1 MTDPVIPLIDQV
13 EEKRTKEG
21 IVPKGPKNIVSST
34 YHDESVFKMFYFF
47 ENEDDFETFKSFIL
61 SRNVSVSLSARQV
74 KSSGKMFDPGFILI
88 VTPPEE
94 GYEFLKTPIDNTDTF
109 AAWKSS
115 LIGEEIDQIF
125 DDLGHTNSH
134 TGPMIKHE
142 YIKLGER

>member
-1 MTDPVIPLIDQV
+1 MTDPIIPFINQL
-13 EEKRTKEG
+13 EEKRTKGG
-21 IVPKGPKNIVSST
+21 IVPKGPKNIISST

-47 ENEDDFETFKSFIL
+47 EHESDFDMFKSLIL

-125 DDLGHTNSH
+125 DDLGHTRTHS
-134 TGPMIKHE
+134 GQMVKHE
-142 YIKLGER
+142 YIKLGEP